1 MSLDLCPDFLESVVG
16 QAAFHLAFHK
26 KVSQFWLTEDLENQ
40 NLAEAGLISYLKK
53 KKHEMD
59 IVLGCL
65 P

>member
-1 MSLDLCPDFLESVVG
+1 MG